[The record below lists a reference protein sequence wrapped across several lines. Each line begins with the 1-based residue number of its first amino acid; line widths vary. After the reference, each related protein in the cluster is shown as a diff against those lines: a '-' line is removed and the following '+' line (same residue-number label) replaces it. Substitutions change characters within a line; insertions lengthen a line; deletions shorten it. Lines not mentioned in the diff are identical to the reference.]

1 MKNSR
6 TSTNKKVIN
15 KNNDNRKNI
24 RTNPSKN
31 STKRP
36 IKKATSNVKKV
47 NKTSVR
53 KEPQRQNVNLKK
65 NTHSAKNNV
74 RLNNMDYD
82 AEYVPFFDDSL
93 NTQEIIPNRVR
104 RVEPDRD
111 VQVEDNKKE
120 RRIRPI
126 VILKIFIFAAILIG
140 IGYLMFT
147 LETFNLGNI
156 KVRGNEKYTEDNIIS
171 KSNLKLGE
179 NIFRQLFLDGK
190 NEIKLSYVAKSS
202 FGYEFPN
209 TIVITVKERYP
220 AYIAQ
225 DKNTKKYYM
234 IDNEG
239 YLLEECE
246 LTKRKDELLIDGLVF
261 EENVEFGKKI
271 NEVYIKKIEIYNQI
285 KKLIEKYELKGNITK
300 VNFSN
305 SLTIIYLDDKLK
317 IIFAND
323 SNLEYK
329 VSFLKGIIQK
339 NGGIIDGTIDMSIEN
354 PVYSKYD

>member
-36 IKKATSNVKKV
+36 IKKATNNVKKV

-261 EENVEFGKKI
+261 EENVEFGKK
-271 NEVYIKKIEIYNQI
+271 YI
-285 KKLIEKYELKGNITK
+285 
-300 VNFSN
+300 
-305 SLTIIYLDDKLK
+305 
-317 IIFAND
+317 
-323 SNLEYK
+323 
-329 VSFLKGIIQK
+329 
-339 NGGIIDGTIDMSIEN
+339 
-354 PVYSKYD
+354 